1 MKILELYIL
10 QVLPRNE
17 EWQYARDFITISDVL
32 DQEQREA
39 FMQDLQILEDQ
50 KHLESDQEAVILQRQ
65 QEEREL
71 KLREKQRREA
81 EESKA
86 EEELVKTAPEPK
98 RHKRTD
104 SEKDYGIDETTIT
117 ESTKKQ
123 PGPSNLRSTRPPQA
137 NGRLSPSARA
147 SRKVGKNSAY
157 GRGVTLISS
166 LQRLVLDM
174 AQSISKNPIILPR
187 TLFFLIALIVAVGRK
202 GVRDRLNRITEKGW
216 VKIKGTVGA
225 GVKVSY
231 L

>member
-39 FMQDLQILEDQ
+39 FMQELQILEDQ
-50 KHLESDQEAVILQRQ
+50 KDLESDQEAAILQRQ

-81 EESKA
+81 AESKA

-98 RHKRTD
+98 QHKRTD
-104 SEKDYGIDETTIT
+104 SEKDYGIT

-157 GRGVTLISS
+157 GRGVALISS
-166 LQRLVLDM
+166 LQQLVLGM
-174 AQSISKNPIILPR
+174 AQSISKNPIILFR

-216 VKIKGTVGA
+216 AKIKGTVGA